1 MLARTALLGTPSAV
15 PVGGQGMEHA
25 WNLQRRR
32 VEFETIHQELQCQNF
47 LYGVESGSFI
57 CFLFFICF
65 RSLFPFSFCFFPLQ
79 FIYSKTSRIILK
91 EGEMIFSVTAAVDI
105 PARPSALRWKCYI

>member
-1 MLARTALLGTPSAV
+1 
-15 PVGGQGMEHA
+15 MEHA
-25 WNLQRRR
+25 WNLQCRR

-47 LYGVESGSFI
+47 LYGVEGGSFI
-57 CFLFFICF
+57 CFFLLVFVLFV
-65 RSLFPFSFCFFPLQ
+65 SEASFLSHFAFFPLQ

-91 EGEMIFSVTAAVDI
+91 EGEMVFSVTAAVDI